1 MKRKNNRYRSS
12 WNGTLYEFKL
22 TTNATSTGR
31 SGRPDRKTI
40 ESRRNFNMRNLVKY
54 QTQLQEIDNEQDFIK
69 FILDTNID
77 DESDKDNNTGQEEG
91 RE

>member
-22 TTNATSTGR
+22 TTNSTATGS
-31 SGRPDRKTI
+31 SGRPDRKTV
-40 ESRRNFNMRNLVKY
+40 EARRNFNMRNLVKY
-54 QTQLQEIDNEQDFIK
+54 QTQLQEIDNEEEFIK
-69 FILDTNID
+69 FILYTNIN
-77 DESDKDNNTGQEEG
+77 DEDNNTVQEEG